1 MHKIAILT
9 VLSASLFTGSMAF
22 AQELSGMWQQIDD
35 KTGSPKALIEMK
47 SQADGSYT
55 GTISKVTPRPGYTPR
70 EKCVK
75 CPAPY
80 KDQPILGLEVIH
92 GLKPT
97 TSNNFGHGR
106 VLDPLTGKI
115 YDLKGRISANGKR
128 LTLRGYVG
136 ISAIGRT
143 QTWIRQE
150 SN

>member
-1 MHKIAILT
+1 MYKIAILT
-9 VLSASLFTGSMAF
+9 VFSASLFTGSMAF
-22 AQELSGMWQQIDD
+22 AQELSGLWQQIDD

-47 SQADGSYT
+47 TQADGSYT
-55 GTISKVTPRPGYTPR
+55 GTINKVTPRSGYTPR

-75 CPAPY
+75 CPPPY
-80 KDQPILGLEVIH
+80 TDKPILGLDVIK

-97 TSNNFGHGR
+97 TKNNYAHGR

-128 LTLRGYVG
+128 LTLRGYIG

-143 QTWIRQE
+143 QTWIRQD
-150 SN
+150 